1 MTFSKRGL
9 QADVVESYSP
19 PFMET
24 GTSRKRQIAEFY
36 KEEFLRHKCRL
47 EWQRPFFQEKTYE
60 EIESVLNRI
69 IDEMEKICEVENFEE
84 LASHLL
90 HRIDVVTNLSSSKL
104 DPVYRIH

>member
-1 MTFSKRGL
+1 MER
-9 QADVVESYSP
+9 YIP
-19 PFMET
+19 PFME
-24 GTSRKRQIAEFY
+24 IAEVKKKHIAAFY

-47 EWQRPFFQEKTYE
+47 ECQRPFFQEKTYE

-90 HRIDVVTNLSSSKL
+90 HRIDVVTNLSSSKVN
-104 DPVYRIH
+104 PIYRIH

>member
-1 MTFSKRGL
+1 M
-9 QADVVESYSP
+9 ESYIP

-24 GTSRKRQIAEFY
+24 AKGKKGQIAAFY

-47 EWQRPFFQEKTYE
+47 ECQRPFFQEKTYE

-69 IDEMEKICEVENFEE
+69 IDEMEKICEVDNFEE

-90 HRIDVVTNLSSSKL
+90 HRIDVVTNLSSSKV
-104 DPVYRIH
+104 DPIYRIH

>member
-1 MTFSKRGL
+1 M
-9 QADVVESYSP
+9 ESYSP
-19 PFMET
+19 PFMELAE
-24 GTSRKRQIAEFY
+24 SKKRQIAAFY

-47 EWQRPFFQEKTYE
+47 EWQRPFFQQKTYE

-90 HRIDVVTNLSSSKL
+90 HRIDVVTNLSASKVN
-104 DPVYRIH
+104 PVYRIH